1 MRRTFDHQVLIGIGL
16 LVALLVGN
24 ASVNYRNTRQLNED
38 AGWVAH
44 THNVLN
50 LTSEV
55 MLALVDAETGTRGFL
70 ITGKDEF
77 LQPYDAALARLDG
90 LMVKRKDKTNDNSDQ
105 QPRITKLE
113 EMTAVRLGQ
122 MRESIDLR
130 RKDEKAARAFV
141 LTGKPN
147 AQMVAI
153 RRHVADME
161 QTEDDLL
168 KDRESRSATAYQV
181 AVLTGLFT
189 AVLGLVTVGAF
200 V

>member
-105 QPRITKLE
+105 QARITKLE